1 MLKVPFVTFDW
12 VYAWWMNLRSNS
24 PNFRDEL
31 NLLVFRHPDGE
42 LAGVAPLMQTTPRIG
57 PLGARHLQFFGAD
70 PNITELRCLA
80 VPVDLMTDIYAA
92 LLEFLHTTPQG
103 SNWLKLSG
111 LPGRSGLLDIVASRF
126 GGLAWKR
133 EVPNFYLELKP
144 TWEEFKGALSRN
156 IKESLR
162 KCYNSPKRDGVE
174 FEFAVVGDP
183 VEVDAAVD
191 AFLRLHGERATQTDG
206 VIHPNVFKAPASQA
220 FLREVCH
227 RFSGQGRLRI
237 FQIRNQGVVIAT
249 RIGFL
254 SGDSLY
260 LYYSGY
266 DRAFAKYSVMTTLV
280 AEAIQF
286 AIGQKLLTVNLSTGR
301 DVSKERWGPRE
312 TLYEEIEVVSGMP
325 FGRLKYKL
333 FKFVVR
339 QMQGNRVSRWVG
351 RRLA

>member
-1 MLKVPFVTFDW
+1 M
-12 VYAWWMNLRSNS
+12 
-24 PNFRDEL
+24 
-31 NLLVFRHPDGE
+31 
-42 LAGVAPLMQTTPRIG
+42 
-57 PLGARHLQFFGAD
+57 AD
-70 PNITELRCLA
+70 F
-80 VPVDLMTDIYAA
+80 YAA

-103 SNWLKLSG
+103 SNWIKLSG
-111 LPGRSGLLDIVASRF
+111 LPARSGLLDIVVTRF
-126 GGLAWKR
+126 GGLVWKR
-133 EVPNFYLELKP
+133 EIPNFYLELKP

-162 KCYNSPKRDGVE
+162 KCYNAPKRDGVA
-174 FEFAVVGDP
+174 FEFAVVSEP
-183 VEVDAAVD
+183 AHVDAAVD
-191 AFLRLHGERATQTDG
+191 DFLRLHGERATRTDG
-206 VIHPNVFKAPASQA
+206 VIHPNVFKATASQT

-227 RFSGQGRLRI
+227 RFSAQGRLRI
-237 FQIRNQGVVIAT
+237 FQIKHEGRVIAT

-254 SGDSLY
+254 SGDCLY

-266 DRAFAKYSVMTTLV
+266 DQAFAKYSVMTTLV

-333 FKFVVR
+333 FKFAVR
-339 QMQGNRVSRWVG
+339 QFQGNLVSRWVG